1 MTRDGHE
8 PPHGKPRRKKA
19 ALDLEA
25 RGAPLL
31 AIAVASFLVALKGA
45 AAFATG
51 SLALGATAL
60 DSLIDVFV
68 SAANFFILRRAAAPP
83 DEDHAYGHGRFEDLA
98 ALGQGIFL
106 GGAAIFLVTESVK
119 RLASGAVPARTA
131 LGATVLG
138 LSMAA
143 SLAIAAW
150 LRRAARRTASPAIAA
165 DAEHYATDIWTNGA
179 ALVAILVVHST
190 GWSAADPLVALG
202 VAFVVFRTAA
212 KLVFG
217 AMADLSDRGLPEE
230 DLVRIREVIHSFEP
244 RVSGFHDLRTRKSG
258 SRRFIEFHLEIP
270 RTATFEEAHD
280 LMVEVLRAVE
290 RELPR
295 SKVFVHGD
303 PVGPAEI
310 STSSQ
315 T

>member
-1 MTRDGHE
+1 MNEKSRI
-8 PPHGKPRRKKA
+8 A
-19 ALDLEA
+19 AAEAFDLGA

-45 AAFATG
+45 AAYATG

-68 SAANFFILRRAAAPP
+68 SGANFLILRRAAAPP
-83 DEDHAYGHGRFEDLA
+83 DDNHAYGHERFEDLA

-106 GGAAIFLVTESVK
+106 GAAAIFLVSESVK
-119 RLASGAVPARTA
+119 RLASGVAPERTA
-131 LGATVLG
+131 FGAAVLAV
-138 LSMAA
+138 SMVA
-143 SLAIAAW
+143 SLAIATW
-150 LRRAARRTASPAIAA
+150 LRRAAKRTASPAIAA

-179 ALVAILVVHST
+179 ALAALLVVQST
-190 GWSAADPLVALG
+190 GWAAADPLVALG

-217 AMADLSDRGLPEE
+217 AMADLSDRGLPDG
-230 DLVRIREVIHSFEP
+230 DLLKIRDVIESFEP
-244 RVSGFHDLRTRKSG
+244 RVVGFHDLRTRKSG

-270 RTATFEEAHD
+270 RSASFEQAHD

-303 PVGPAEI
+303 PVGPPKDPFDSLESA
-310 STSSQ
+310 T
-315 T
+315 